1 MSMTAQPLP
10 ELAQIPHTIASVND
24 YEPYA
29 RERLSESAWA
39 YFSGGAADEYT
50 LQDNLASFTRYGLW
64 PAALASLENASTQTE
79 LLGQTLPYPI
89 MLAPIAY
96 QAMAHPQGEL
106 GTVLAAGAMQAHMV
120 VSMQASFS
128 IEQIAAQAH
137 GPLWLQWY
145 WQSDKAFMLDL
156 LGRAQASGY
165 QAIVFTVDAP
175 VNGVRNR
182 EQRAAFCLPEHIQAV
197 NLRGS
202 AQPVSVQGAA
212 GTSPLFGS
220 GLLKHAPTWDDL
232 LWLIQHSPLP
242 VVLKG
247 IMRPADVLR
256 AQQVG
261 VAAVIVSN
269 HGGRTLDTAP
279 ASLDALA
286 AVVQN
291 ATVPVLFDGGIRRGT
306 DIVKAL
312 ALGAKAVLIG
322 RPYLYALAAAGPRGV
337 AHVLHILRAELEVAM
352 ALCGCAQLADIGPHL
367 LYRPEL
373 PR

>member
-1 MSMTAQPLP
+1 MSHQLLP
-10 ELAQIPHTIASVND
+10 ELTHIPSSIASVSD

-29 RERLSESAWA
+29 RERMSTAAWA

-50 LQDNLASFTRYGLW
+50 LQDNLASFRRYGLW
-64 PAALASLENASTQTE
+64 PAALASLQNATTQTE

-120 VSMQASFS
+120 VSMQASHS
-128 IEQIAAQAH
+128 IEDIAAQAH
-137 GPLWLQWY
+137 SPLWLQWY
-145 WQSDKAFMLDL
+145 WQRDKAFMRDL
-156 LGRAQASGY
+156 LARAHASAY
-165 QAIVFTVDAP
+165 KAIVLTVDAP

-182 EQRAAFCLPEHIQAV
+182 EQRANFTLPAHIEAV

-202 AQPVSVQGAA
+202 SQPTSSHGAA

-220 GLLKHAPTWDDL
+220 DLIKYVPTWDDL
-232 LWLIQHSPLP
+232 LWLVQHSPLP
-242 VVLKG
+242 VVVKG
-247 IMRPADVLR
+247 MMRPADVLR
-256 AQQVG
+256 AQQAG

-286 AVVQN
+286 AVVQSVS
-291 ATVPVLFDGGIRRGT
+291 VPVLLDGGIRRGT

-322 RPYLYALAAAGPRGV
+322 RPYLYGLAAAGPRGV

-352 ALCGCAQLADIGPHL
+352 ALCGCAQLSDIGPHV
-367 LYRPEL
+367 LYRPL
-373 PR
+373 AD